1 MQNYLALTFITKDAA
16 HVHSPAGGQGMN
28 TGIQDAMNLAWKL
41 ALATKRTVPDAFL
54 DSYDAERQP
63 VIREML
69 DFTNTLFAGNLSSM
83 KTGVAWQQR
92 PLSVRQLGV
101 HCRWSPVVLDELHT
115 GELVLSSALSAY
127 AGGADQGGRLHAGDR
142 APEAPGLVDAQSGER
157 TSVFALLSPA
167 RHTVLVFDPVFAP
180 IVTQAFTQGAVRI
193 VVVLPPGSAS
203 QGKDDVYAD
212 AEGHAASFYGV
223 EHGVKAVIVR
233 PDGYVGA
240 LVKSA
245 GGVKEYCVKV
255 FGA

>member
-1 MQNYLALTFITKDAA
+1 MAFTDAA

-41 ALATKRTVPDAFL
+41 ALATKRRAAAALL

-69 DFTNTLFAGNLSSM
+69 NFTNTIFASNLSSM
-83 KTGVAWQQR
+83 ATGAAWQQR

-101 HCRWSPVVLDELHT
+101 HCRWSPVVFDELQT
-115 GELVLSSALSAY
+115 DELVLSSALSVY
-127 AGGADQGGRLHAGDR
+127 ADGADQDGRLHAGDR
-142 APEAPGLVDAQSGER
+142 APEAPGLIDAQSGER
-157 TSVFALLSPA
+157 TSVFALFSPA
-167 RHTVLVFDPVFAP
+167 RHTTLIFDPALAP
-180 IVTQAFTQGAVRI
+180 AVASAFPQDAVRV
-193 VVVLPPGSAS
+193 VVVLPPGSAF
-203 QGKDDVYAD
+203 QGTGEAYTD
-212 AEGHAASFYGV
+212 AEGHAAHFYGV
-223 EHGVKAVIVR
+223 EHDVKAAIVR

-245 GGVKEYCVKV
+245 EGVKAFCEKV